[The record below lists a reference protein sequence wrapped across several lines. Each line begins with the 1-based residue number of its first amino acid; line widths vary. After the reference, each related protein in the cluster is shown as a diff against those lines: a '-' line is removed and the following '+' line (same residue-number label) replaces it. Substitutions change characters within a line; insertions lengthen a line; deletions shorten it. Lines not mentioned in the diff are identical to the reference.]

1 MADANVNTVSMT
13 EKQKVKEITDKLE
26 EGLKELFESEKY
38 KNYLSTMSKFHNYSF
53 NNTLLIALQRPD
65 ASLVAGYQAWQKN
78 FNRHVKR
85 GEKGIRILAPA
96 PYKIKEERDKL
107 DPVTGEVMLDKD
119 GTPQTEEVEVKI
131 PAFRA
136 VSVFD
141 VSQTDGEPLPELE
154 TKELLSTVEGYEDF
168 IKAVTYVAPAPI
180 GFEDIPGDSKGYFNI
195 EENRIAVQ
203 EGMSESQTLKTMV
216 HETAHSMLHNK
227 EVNRE
232 DILAPAK
239 DRNTKEIEAESI
251 AFTVCR
257 HFGIDTSEYSFSYI
271 AGWSSGRDMKELK
284 SSLDTIRRTAS
295 ELITGI
301 EEQLRELQRDREIMQ
316 EQSQELILAVSNTE
330 RSHFDIASVKG
341 MEGVELMNS
350 LLAMKDAD
358 RENVEAYLE
367 SRGAW
372 VTHLGDDRSEEVEE
386 FHVDYIYD
394 TDTHAITDIKY
405 AMEMDRKANEPIKDS
420 DVVLK
425 IMYRE
430 NDGYEIDKI
439 TNMTREQT
447 LDLAHKLAALDENE
461 WDGNI
466 QDFMEENGAE
476 YVPIIV
482 KDGRNSGMP
491 EFFDIAVDLKAEEV
505 SLEKELSGMEYASSI
520 IHRLEHGKG
529 VFSPDE
535 RNLIVNYGY
544 KLDDYEKTKELAE
557 VLAYRIE
564 NEPANA
570 ALTVIDAQAEIDALP
585 DGMIGLSEMH
595 EYGYTWEEML
605 PLTKETALE
614 LFDRDL
620 AVYQL
625 HKDGSE
631 ALIED
636 KEQITGHDG
645 IFGIEKGDWENERE
659 LRSIQ
664 EELAESSANKEA
676 QLLYGNTDKY
686 GIYQLKDNPELRYL
700 HFEGTE
706 SLKKMGI
713 IKDNYDAIK
722 PENYN
727 LIYTGE
733 LAELAEDYPMLQTQG
748 DKLEALYEKFNIDH
762 PADYKGHSL
771 SVSDIVVLHE
781 NGKNSAHFVDSFGF
795 TGLPDFMRELEGVK
809 EQEADKAEK
818 GLTNEE
824 KQFLETDNA
833 PLIAKKFLAWDE
845 IEDLGYRFFEDGYID
860 KFKPSEKALYGDGM
874 VPEPK
879 IYDLAR
885 RMQGGEDIREE
896 LAKALI
902 GGHERVI
909 EADENDDVAVLFGR
923 DAVTVTFG
931 NAEKQISYEEM
942 GTAFLGLMESEYKD
956 IEQARAAEEQ
966 EEEIAESATS
976 GHNVQRLETQ
986 QTAMEQ
992 SEPEQIQAGQA
1003 EAQKSY
1009 PAVYGHTLSY
1019 AMEHGEV
1026 DKYSDSRK
1034 LDRECRE
1041 AIEGTIRQNFDGMHL
1056 KHDIVKPLAEQYGSE
1071 RMAFVLASTIQQESW
1086 DGRFSVD
1093 NKAWASEFYI
1103 PENIV
1108 HGIDMNRELIVSSHP
1123 AVLDGFIDM
1132 FRSEVLEKEK
1142 ELSIGQE
1149 KMTSGHDVQKLE
1161 TEQTAMEQSEPE
1173 KPATPEFENMEDGDE
1188 IIDLG
1193 DETEQVL
1200 AEMKQSLEGR
1210 QDTSGHNVQK
1220 LETESKKEAE
1230 TELAFQIADRF
1241 ISIQET
1247 DGGYDYSI
1255 MGADYKEIDGGVYDN
1270 PDVSIRE
1277 ALNNIV
1283 EDLKENPFDNGA
1295 RGNISENDELIP
1307 IDYDGLMEKVEAAD
1321 HIEPQAQGNVVE
1333 NFKAKTNE
1341 LFHEISEMNP
1351 AEIEETVKCHVQ
1363 AQLDEHGIDAEIV
1376 DVAVVGSRCRGL
1388 EREGSDLDVAVEL
1401 STNER
1406 EDVLFDTF
1414 NGDGLH
1420 IGGVK
1425 VDINPIT
1432 AQRTGSLET
1441 YLPQVEDYL
1450 EGVREAREK
1459 EPVSIFNIRMNDEER
1474 WFKNT
1479 SGLDAEGLCKAYAEC
1494 DKPFVEMGKYG
1505 ERIEAADHASI
1516 EQGDRLDFSLEFNE
1530 ETDQITI
1537 FDGENFAYKGLRETL
1552 FPEQAE
1558 PEVTLTVAEC
1568 GEFHTMGEFYEN
1580 IPTVE
1585 EAIAIWKQIP
1595 PDRMNGIPAIGIN
1608 IHTPGTEAFEDVGI
1622 DILLGKR
1629 IDLDILEYIPDI
1641 KDSPQAMEVIAEL
1654 VAKLPEME
1662 IDGHMG
1668 EEFEAKVW
1676 EKRMPGLTPPEQ
1688 LAVELD
1694 RFTYDYDAALYH
1706 DNSQNM
1712 TENVSELADALKQ
1725 RDTHDIALWLAEIA
1739 ADGTEPEERKRA
1751 MELLEKLAEYKPL
1764 AKIEEMEEQNYNMV
1778 DNVLNNGAG
1787 EKARK
1792 EENKKGQECPAAR
1805 TSLKARLAEKK
1816 ALVSGQGKDHE
1827 AQENIKNN
1835 QREM

>member
-1 MADANVNTVSMT
+1 MADANVNTVSIT

-227 EVNRE
+227 EVNKE

-394 TDTHAITDIKY
+394 TDTHAITDVKY

-425 IMYRE
+425 IMYGE

-439 TNMTREQT
+439 TNMTREQA
-447 LDLAHKLAALDENE
+447 LDLAYKLAALDENE

-505 SLEKELSGMEYASSI
+505 SLEKDLSGIEYAASI
-520 IHRLEHGKG
+520 VHRLEHGKG

-544 KLDDYEKTKELAE
+544 KLDDYEKTKELADM
-557 VLAYRIE
+557 LAYRIE

-614 LFDRDL
+614 LFDSDL

-631 ALIED
+631 TLIED
-636 KEQITGHDG
+636 KEQITGHEG
-645 IFGIEKGDWENERE
+645 IFGIEKSDWENERE
-659 LRSIQ
+659 LRSMQ
-664 EELAESSANKEA
+664 AELAESSANKET
-676 QLLYGNTDKY
+676 QLLYGSSDKY
-686 GIYQLKDNPELRYL
+686 GIYQLKDNPELRDF
-700 HFEGTE
+700 HFAGTAE
-706 SLKKMGI
+706 LLKRGI
-713 IKDNYDAIK
+713 LSDDFKEIQ

-727 LIYTGE
+727 LVYAGE
-733 LAELAEDYPMLQTQG
+733 LSDIQG
-748 DKLEALYEKFNIDH
+748 QSQGEKLNALFEKFNIDH

-781 NGKNSAHFVDSFGF
+781 NGENSAHFIDSFGF
-795 TGLPDFMRELEGVK
+795 TELPDFVRGLEGVK

-833 PLIAKKFLAWDE
+833 PLIAKNFLAWDE

-860 KFKPSEKALYGDGM
+860 KFKPVEKALFGDGL
-874 VPEPK
+874 VSDDT
-879 IYDLAR
+879 IHDIAR

-909 EADENDDVAVLFGR
+909 EADENDGVAVLFGR

-942 GTAFLGLMESEYKD
+942 GTAFLGLMESEYKK

-966 EEEIAESATS
+966 EEGIAESATS
-976 GHNVQRLETQ
+976 GHNVQKL
-986 QTAMEQ
+986 
-992 SEPEQIQAGQA
+992 EPEQT
-1003 EAQKSY
+1003 E
-1009 PAVYGHTLSY
+1009 
-1019 AMEHGEV
+1019 MEQ
-1026 DKYSDSRK
+1026 
-1034 LDRECRE
+1034 
-1041 AIEGTIRQNFDGMHL
+1041 T
-1056 KHDIVKPLAEQYGSE
+1056 
-1071 RMAFVLASTIQQESW
+1071 
-1086 DGRFSVD
+1086 
-1093 NKAWASEFYI
+1093 
-1103 PENIV
+1103 
-1108 HGIDMNRELIVSSHP
+1108 
-1123 AVLDGFIDM
+1123 
-1132 FRSEVLEKEK
+1132 
-1142 ELSIGQE
+1142 
-1149 KMTSGHDVQKLE
+1149 E
-1161 TEQTAMEQSEPE
+1161 TEKTEPQKEQSEPE
-1173 KPATPEFENMEDGDE
+1173 KSVETPEFEDTEDGDE

-1193 DETEQVL
+1193 DEKDQVL
-1200 AEMKQSLEGR
+1200 AEMKQSLEGF
-1210 QDTSGHNVQK
+1210 QDTSGHNVNPSAMQKDLK
-1220 LETESKKEAE
+1220 LETEPEKAAE

-1255 MGADYKEIDGGVYDN
+1255 MNMDYKEIESGVYEKTGVDIQEIA
-1270 PDVSIRE
+1270 DDIVDDLRE
-1277 ALNNIV
+1277 
-1283 EDLKENPFDNGA
+1283 DPFDNGVK
-1295 RGNISENDELIP
+1295 GSIGDDELIP

-1388 EREGSDLDVAVEL
+1388 EREGSDLDVVVEL

-1414 NGDGLH
+1414 NEDGLH

-1505 ERIEAADHASI
+1505 ERIKAADHASI

-1751 MELLEKLAEYKPL
+1751 VELLEKLAEYKPL

-1787 EKARK
+1787 EKAQK
-1792 EENKKGQECPAAR
+1792 EENRKAQDKSAAKP
-1805 TSLKARLAEKK
+1805 SLKARLAEKK
-1816 ALVSGQGKDHE
+1816 AQVAGQGRE
-1827 AQENIKNN
+1827 QEENIKNK

>member
-1 MADANVNTVSMT
+1 MADANVNTVSTT

-38 KNYLSTMSKFHNYSF
+38 RNYLSTMSKFHNYSF

-107 DPVTGEVMLDKD
+107 DPVTREVMLDKD
-119 GTPQTEEVEVKI
+119 GMPQTEEVEVKI

-154 TKELLSTVEGYEDF
+154 AKELLSTVEGYEDF
-168 IKAVTYVAPAPI
+168 IKAVTNVAPAPI

-227 EVNRE
+227 EVNKE

-239 DRNTKEIEAESI
+239 DRNTKEVEAEGV
-251 AFTVCR
+251 AFTVCS
-257 HFGIDTSEYSFSYI
+257 HFGIDTSEYTFGYI

-301 EEQLRELQRDREIMQ
+301 EEQLREIQRDREIMQ
-316 EQSQELILAVSNTE
+316 EQSQEFILAVSNTE
-330 RSHFDIASVKG
+330 RSHFDIASVRG
-341 MEGVELMNS
+341 MEGAELLDS

-372 VTHLGDDRSEEVEE
+372 VTHLGDDKSEEVEE
-386 FHVDYIYD
+386 FHVDYIYN
-394 TDTHAITDIKY
+394 TDTHAITDVKY

-425 IMYRE
+425 IMYGE

-439 TNMTREQT
+439 TNMTREQA
-447 LDLAHKLAALDENE
+447 LDLAYKLAALDENE

-482 KDGRNSGMP
+482 KDGRNSGLP
-491 EFFDIAVDLKAEEV
+491 EFFDIAADLKAEEV
-505 SLEKELSGMEYASSI
+505 SLEKELSGIEYASSI

-544 KLDDYEKTKELAE
+544 KLDDYEKTKELADM
-557 VLAYRIE
+557 LAYRIE

-595 EYGYTWEEML
+595 GYGYTWEEML

-620 AVYQL
+620 PVYQL

-631 ALIED
+631 TLIED
-636 KEQITGHDG
+636 KEQITGHEG
-645 IFGIEKGDWENERE
+645 IFGIEKSDWENERE
-659 LRSIQ
+659 LRSMKA
-664 EELAESSANKEA
+664 ELAESSANRET
-676 QLLYGNTDKY
+676 QLLYGSSDKY
-686 GIYQLKDNPELRYL
+686 GIYQLKDNPELRDF
-700 HFEGTE
+700 HFAGTAE
-706 SLKKMGI
+706 LLKRGI
-713 IKDNYDAIK
+713 LSDDFKEIQ
-722 PENYN
+722 PGNYN
-727 LIYTGE
+727 LVYTGE
-733 LAELAEDYPMLQTQG
+733 LSDIDGQAQG
-748 DKLEALYEKFNIDH
+748 EKLNAIFEKFNIDH
-762 PADYKGHSL
+762 PADYRGHSL

-781 NGKNSAHFVDSFGF
+781 NGENSTHFVDSFGF
-795 TGLPDFMRELEGVK
+795 TELPDFVRGLEGVK
-809 EQEADKAEK
+809 EQETDKAEK
-818 GLTNEE
+818 ELTNEE

-833 PLIAKKFLAWDE
+833 PLIAKNFLAWDE

-860 KFKPSEKALYGDGM
+860 KFKPVEKALFGDGL
-874 VPEPK
+874 VSDDT
-879 IYDLAR
+879 IHDIAR

-902 GGHERVI
+902 GGHERVM
-909 EADENDDVAVLFGR
+909 EADENDGAAVLFGR

-942 GTAFLGLMESEYKD
+942 GTAFLGLMESEYKK
-956 IEQARAAEEQ
+956 IEQARAADGQ
-966 EEEIAESATS
+966 EEEIAES
-976 GHNVQRLETQ
+976 V
-986 QTAMEQ
+986 
-992 SEPEQIQAGQA
+992 
-1003 EAQKSY
+1003 
-1009 PAVYGHTLSY
+1009 
-1019 AMEHGEV
+1019 
-1026 DKYSDSRK
+1026 
-1034 LDRECRE
+1034 
-1041 AIEGTIRQNFDGMHL
+1041 
-1056 KHDIVKPLAEQYGSE
+1056 
-1071 RMAFVLASTIQQESW
+1071 
-1086 DGRFSVD
+1086 
-1093 NKAWASEFYI
+1093 
-1103 PENIV
+1103 
-1108 HGIDMNRELIVSSHP
+1108 
-1123 AVLDGFIDM
+1123 
-1132 FRSEVLEKEK
+1132 
-1142 ELSIGQE
+1142 
-1149 KMTSGHDVQKLE
+1149 TSGHDVQKLE
-1161 TEQTAMEQSEPE
+1161 PEQTETEKIEPQTEQSQSEKSTE
-1173 KPATPEFENMEDGDE
+1173 TPEFEDMEDGDE

-1200 AEMKQSLEGR
+1200 AEMKQSIEGL
-1210 QDTSGHNVQK
+1210 QDTSGHNVQR
-1220 LETESKKEAE
+1220 LETEPEKAAE
-1230 TELAFQIADRF
+1230 TELAFQIADRY

-1247 DGGYDYSI
+1247 EGGYDYSI

-1277 ALNNIV
+1277 ALNDIV

-1295 RGNISENDELIP
+1295 RGNIGDNDELIP
-1307 IDYDGLMEKVEAAD
+1307 IDYDGLMKYVEAAN
-1321 HIEPQAQGNVVE
+1321 HIEPQTQGNVVE

-1351 AEIEETVKCHVQ
+1351 AEIEETIKRHVQ
-1363 AQLDEHGIDAEIV
+1363 SKIDEYVIQAEII

-1388 EREGSDLDVAVEL
+1388 EREGSDLDVVVEL

-1406 EDVLFDTF
+1406 EDDLFNAF
-1414 NGDGLH
+1414 NNDDGIY
-1420 IGGVK
+1420 IGGIK

-1432 AQRTGSLET
+1432 TQRTGSLET

-1459 EPVSIFNIRMNDEER
+1459 EPISIFNIRMNDEER

-1505 ERIEAADHASI
+1505 ERIEAADHAYI
-1516 EQGDRLDFSLEFNE
+1516 EQGEKLDFSLEFNE

-1537 FDGENFAYKGLRETL
+1537 FDGENFEYKELRATL

-1558 PEVTLTVAEC
+1558 TEVTLTVAEC
-1568 GEFHTMGEFYEN
+1568 GEFHNLGEFYEN

-1585 EAIAIWKQIP
+1585 EAVAIWKQIP
-1595 PDRMNGIPAIGIN
+1595 PERMHGIPAIGIN
-1608 IHTPGTEAFEDVGI
+1608 VHTPGTEAFEDVGI
-1622 DILLGKR
+1622 DILSGKR

-1641 KDSPQAMEVIAEL
+1641 KGNPQAMEVVAEL

-1662 IDGHMG
+1662 IDGNMS
-1668 EEFEAKVW
+1668 ENFEAKVW
-1676 EKRMPGLTPPEQ
+1676 EKRMPDLTPAEQ
-1688 LAVELD
+1688 LAVEID
-1694 RFTYDYDAALYH
+1694 RFTYDYDTALYH
-1706 DNSQNM
+1706 DNSQSM
-1712 TENVSELADALKQ
+1712 TENVSELAEALKQ
-1725 RDTHDIALWLAEIA
+1725 RDTRDIALWLADIA
-1739 ADGTEPEERKRA
+1739 ADGTESEERKRA